1 MTAFDPNE
9 HPRNNIGEFTDKDRK
24 GRPKTGTTGMPYTDE
39 DDGRGQRIANLLSD
53 YVQLKDE
60 RTGKVPALKPGDDA
74 IRAQGKLATYLQ
86 NNFDGDPDQAT
97 RDALRSLYGG
107 EPIPI
112 DESDWGEADLRVQL
126 EERGLLDKDGAE
138 DMIGRTIERRRKS
151 IEDQTRYIEENS
163 PGSLTLAY
171 WQDGRAVIVNMGK
184 RNSRVMK
191 PDVVYT
197 ASGMEGRVLNF
208 GELQAANAVMARM
221 DIPDGLR
228 ERIANT
234 LMDNNRR
241 SISFTALDHPERLKG
256 MRFHSSWDVDAV
268 EKRLERQGADI
279 QALRD
284 RYPADAHGERSRE
297 DEARYAADLARE
309 CERLGIPDKDIPRGI
324 RHTEL
329 CQRLSR
335 LPENGYH
342 DAITGLLRDETNSEL
357 NKAYARRAANASSAT
372 VYEDKKNRDPEHDRA
387 GRESSFAKDF
397 GRIEVDDSVDLD
409 KFRRLGGEYER
420 YKRLLPRERV
430 KADLRFRYTGRHK
443 ATGTYHPDRMNIAV
457 DPRHPS
463 SFTHEYFH
471 HLDFTTDTKGRQIS
485 MDADF
490 QRIVDHY
497 QATVD
502 QTAMKGSNPDRY
514 LAPTEI
520 FARAGELWMSERAH
534 GSSFLD
540 ESKTYGERFD
550 YKPLMDMHDDVMRF
564 MDRHFG

>member
-9 HPRNNIGEFTDKDRK
+9 HPRNNQGEFTDKGK
-24 GRPKTGTTGMPYTDE
+24 GGKPATGAATMPYDE
-39 DDGRGQRIANLLSD
+39 GEEDTGRIANLLSD

-60 RTGKVPALKPGDDA
+60 RKGKVPALKPGDDA
-74 IRAQGKLATYLQ
+74 IRAQGKLASYLQ
-86 NNFDGDPDQAT
+86 NNFDGDPDQAA
-97 RDALRSLYGG
+97 RNALRSLYPG
-107 EPIPI
+107 EPVPI
-112 DESDWGEADLRVQL
+112 DESDWGEADLRERL
-126 EERGLLDKDGAE
+126 EERGWLSKE
-138 DMIGRTIERRRKS
+138 DADNAIARTIERRRNDIK
-151 IEDQTRYIEENS
+151 EQTRYIEDNS

-184 RNSRVMK
+184 RSSRVMK
-191 PDVVYT
+191 PDIIYT
-197 ASGMEGRVLNF
+197 DCGMEGRVLNF
-208 GELQAANAVMARM
+208 GELQAANAVMGRM
-221 DIPDGLR
+221 DIPDGTR
-228 ERIANT
+228 EQIANT
-234 LMDNNRR
+234 LMDNSRR
-241 SISFTALDHPERLKG
+241 SISFIALDHPEQLKG
-256 MRFHSSWDVDAV
+256 MKFHSSWDVGIA

-279 QALRD
+279 QALRS
-284 RYPADAHGERSRE
+284 RYPVDAHGRRSRE
-297 DEARYAADLARE
+297 DEAGYAADLARE
-309 CERLGIPDKDIPRGI
+309 CKRMGIPDKDIPSGI

-357 NKAYARRAANASSAT
+357 NKTYARRAASASSAT
-372 VYEDKKNRDPEHDRA
+372 VYEDKRNRDPEHDRA
-387 GRESSFAKDF
+387 GRESSFARDF

-430 KADLRFRYTGRHK
+430 KADLRFRYTGRHR
-443 ATGTYHPDRMNIAV
+443 AIGMYHPAARNIAV

-471 HLDFTTDTKGRQIS
+471 HLDFTSDPKGRQIS
-485 MDADF
+485 MSPDF
-490 QRIVDHY
+490 QRIVQHY
-497 QATVD
+497 QGTVD
-502 QTAMKGSNPDRY
+502 RDAMKGSNPERW

-520 FARAGELWMSERAH
+520 LARAGELWMNERAG

-540 ESKTYGERFD
+540 EGRAYGERWD